1 VVEMAAPAAT
11 ALEPQAQPGRITEFL
26 LHPSTRVGLR
36 WTVISALTLIA
47 FWPSFV
53 SLAETT
59 RNGGFNGYIWMVPV
73 AAILAAQGVARRPRT
88 ELPIHDRQTD
98 MIVGAMGLVFALL
111 LHGVLLQRYALYFH
125 LLRLD
130 FLAMYMF
137 VLSSA
142 VVLFGLRPVSRFAS
156 VWLLLLMVFAL
167 PYHILVILLGGN
179 RIAAGAATLI
189 IAGVAT
195 GISVG
200 RTARRGWIGGL
211 AAWGVG
217 LAALIVMAIFF
228 PYAPVTVYQEAPAL
242 IATVLVGLV
251 MFFLARRGEAKRIL
265 NRKVEPLAA
274 AQVMAGIPLVLVVG
288 ILLAMVKLPIIPAP
302 PVMRFAG
309 LQFSGPLNPPAGWRV
324 TDTADYPWVK
334 RLHGRLAHLTRQ
346 RMVADVGN
354 PQWDRLSR
362 PRTVMVD
369 NVVTDRP
376 FSFNVYPAKV
386 LYDVSGTRL
395 SKPRR
400 VDLGYGVFGESVSV
414 VDDHLLVTWNM
425 LQWTWRNDQ
434 RAQRILLIAVDN
446 HEDSAPFPN
455 PSGALVP
462 TLNTLFTVLFRG
474 NSAVDDRNPTFKD
487 IDLLTT
493 FGRGMVKAQI
503 EPLDRLS

>member
-1 VVEMAAPAAT
+1 MASPVT
-11 ALEPQAQPGRITEFL
+11 TEVEPQAQPRRAKTHLSHPFARITA
-26 LHPSTRVGLR
+26 R
-36 WTVISALTLIA
+36 WVFIGILTVVA
-47 FWPSFV
+47 FWPSLV
-53 SLAETT
+53 SLAMTT
-59 RNGGFNGYIWMVPV
+59 RGGGFNGYLWMVPV

-98 MIVGAMGLVFALL
+98 IIVGIMGLVFALL

-130 FLAMYMF
+130 FFAMYVF

-142 VVLFGLRPVSRFAS
+142 IVMFGLRPVTRFAW
-156 VWLLLLMVFAL
+156 VWLLSLFMFVL

-179 RIAAGAATLI
+179 RIAAGVATLI
-189 IAGVAT
+189 IAGAAT

-200 RTARRGWIGGL
+200 RTSRRGWLGGM

-217 LAALIVMAIFF
+217 TAVLIVMAVFF

-242 IATVLVGLV
+242 IATALVGLV
-251 MFFLARRGEAKRIL
+251 MFFLARRGQSKRIL

-274 AQVMAGIPLVLVVG
+274 GQVLAGVPLVLVVG
-288 ILLAMVKLPIIPAP
+288 ILLAMVKLPIIPTP
-302 PVMRFAG
+302 PVARFEG
-309 LQFSGPLNPPAGWRV
+309 LQISGPLNPPADWHV
-324 TDTADYPWVK
+324 TDTTDYRWVK
-334 RLHGRLAHLTRQ
+334 RLHGRIAHLTRQ

-354 PQWDRLSR
+354 PQWDKMSR
-362 PRTVMVD
+362 PRIVMVD

-386 LYDVSGTRL
+386 LYDVTATRL

-400 VDLGYGVFGESVSV
+400 VDLGYGVVGDAVSV

-434 RAQRILLIAVDN
+434 RAQRILLVSVDN
-446 HEDSAPFPN
+446 HEENAPFPS
-455 PSGALVP
+455 PSGALAP
-462 TLNTLFTVLFRG
+462 TLSTLFTVLFRG

-493 FGRGMVKAQI
+493 FGRGMVRAQI
-503 EPLDRLS
+503 EPLGRLS

>member
-1 VVEMAAPAAT
+1 MSAPVATEVERQEQRREIPA
-11 ALEPQAQPGRITEFL
+11 FL
-26 LHPSTRVGLR
+26 THPSTRVALR
-36 WTVISALTLIA
+36 WTFIGGLAVTA
-47 FWPSFV
+47 FWPSLV
-53 SLAETT
+53 SLAMTT
-59 RNGGFNGYIWMVPV
+59 RGGGLNGYLWMVPV

-98 MIVGAMGLVFALL
+98 IIVGTMGLVFALL

-130 FLAMYMF
+130 FFAMYVF

-142 VVLFGLRPVSRFAS
+142 IVLFGLRPVMRFAW
-156 VWLLLLMVFAL
+156 VWLLAFFMFVL
-167 PYHILVILLGGN
+167 PYHILVVLLGGN

-189 IAGVAT
+189 IAGTAT

-200 RTARRGWIGGL
+200 RTSRRGWLGGL

-217 LAALIVMAIFF
+217 IAVLVIMAIFF

-242 IATVLVGLV
+242 IAISLVGLV
-251 MFFLARRGEAKRIL
+251 MFFLARRGKSKRIL
-265 NRKVEPLAA
+265 SRKVEPLAA
-274 AQVMAGIPLVLVVG
+274 GQVLAGLPLVLVVG

-302 PVMRFAG
+302 PVARFAG
-309 LQFSGPLNPPAGWRV
+309 LQISGPLNPPAGWHI
-324 TDTADYPWVK
+324 TDTTDYTWVK
-334 RLHGRLAHLTRQ
+334 RLHGRIAHLTRQ

-354 PQWDRLSR
+354 PAWDKLSR

-386 LYDVSGTRL
+386 VYDVTATRL

-400 VDLGYGVFGESVSV
+400 VDLGYGVVGEAVSV

-425 LQWTWRNDQ
+425 LQWTWRNEQ
-434 RAQRILLIAVDN
+434 RAQRILLISVDN
-446 HEDSAPFPN
+446 HTDDAPFPA
-455 PSGALVP
+455 PSGRLLP
-462 TLNTLFTVLFRG
+462 TLSTLFTVLFRG

-487 IDLLTT
+487 IDLLTS
-493 FGRGMVKAQI
+493 FGRGIVRAQI
-503 EPLDRLS
+503 EPLGRLS